1 MLRTLLKPVYLSL
14 REILLKG
21 FVHPGPKPVVPNS
34 IKSILVI
41 SERRLGDVCLAIP
54 TLQCLRGA
62 YPEAGLGILL
72 PEHLRPL
79 VQWACH
85 PNHFF
90 DYGDEERIAAVSWDL
105 VIDLTTD
112 YHLQP
117 ARLAS
122 GTRCAVRMGFDFKG
136 RGRYFNLPM
145 DIPARAHMRDIYAQ
159 VLEPLQIPFKP
170 SALPSLI
177 PAEPAAEWNRH
188 AVAVHPGAHHPTQ
201 RWPAEYFADLIR
213 RIRGGGELSLV
224 LGESQEGELV
234 TDIVKRAGPG
244 ATAAITRSVM
254 ELAATIRASDVVIC
268 NNSGPLH
275 LAGLLGVPT
284 VSFMGP
290 TIKDRWLPSGRHDV
304 VLRRDDLPCIGCN
317 RATCRIRTHA
327 CMKEITPEQAYTAY
341 FRLRALLLLESTT

>member
-1 MLRTLLKPVYLSL
+1 VLRTLVKPVYLSL

-21 FVHPGPKPVVPNS
+21 FVHPGPRPVLPSS

-41 SERRLGDVCLAIP
+41 CDRRLGDVCLAIP
-54 TLQCLRGA
+54 TLQCLRAA
-62 YPEAGLGILL
+62 YRETGLGILL

-90 DYGDEERIAAVSWDL
+90 DYGDEQRIADTAWDL

-112 YHLQP
+112 YHLQS
-117 ARLAS
+117 ARLAA
-122 GTRCAVRMGFDFKG
+122 GTRCAVRIGFNFKG
-136 RGRYFNLPM
+136 RGRYFNLPLE
-145 DIPARAHMRDIYAQ
+145 IPAEAQMRDVYAR
-159 VLEPLQIPFKP
+159 VLGPLGIAFEPSP
-170 SALPSLI
+170 LPSFI

-188 AVAVHPGAHHPTQ
+188 AIAVHPGAHHPTQ
-201 RWPAEYFADLIR
+201 RWPAEYFADLIG
-213 RIRGGGELSLV
+213 RIRGGGELCVV
-224 LGESQEGELV
+224 LGAPSEGELV

-244 ATAAITRSVM
+244 ATAAITRNVL
-254 ELAATIRASDVVIC
+254 ELAATIRASEVVIC

-290 TIKDRWLPSGRHDV
+290 TLKHRWMPSGRYDV

-341 FRLRALLLLESTT
+341 FRLRALLLLESST